1 MKHYFTLFFGT
12 LAVATLLV
20 GCGSQPIYVA
30 DYQENMV
37 VMSANNDAE
46 RVQTQQEG
54 NLIYL
59 QYKLGEIKEC
69 YVQNVTTPI
78 YNDGSIKK
86 ITYQESALTSETIS
100 EGFTRTISTSKS
112 TTITGTSSAT
122 VSCKIGVNFAVIP
135 RGASVI
141 STIGSSFT
149 NSNSESRAQST
160 TETIN
165 RAYDVSKL
173 QQETHGM
180 IAEFDMSSYEIG
192 YYYALAFV
200 ADVNVYQVI
209 VYDAVAEEFYTTY
222 FVSEIA
228 NTNKCIKMISAKT
241 TSFEIDESKQLK
253 PITEINKELFED
265 VVGDSGSM
273 NNAVKIS
280 TEDELKQLASNPNSH
295 YVLTSDIVIKGEWP
309 SIDNFSGI
317 LDGNNHTISGLKIES
332 ENGSA
337 GMFNRCSG
345 IIKNLKVVNAEVTTE
360 IIDGD
365 AIVGVLVGELTS
377 GKIVDCETINCA
389 ASAYASDKKDTENR
403 SRYSIVG
410 GIVGK
415 ISGGEISNCK
425 VSDAS
430 IYGYAKKHDVA
441 WSDGWNEAAYVY
453 AGGVVGEYYG
463 GSVKNNNVLSLKQL
477 EGYTEYRGNS
487 MVGIEIDTRS
497 RICLGGVIGKQNG
510 SAVFPIGNTC
520 MLSSNIFKGVFN
532 SYNEN
537 KMARINKIEELK
549 TGEIVGF
556 NQ

>member
-1 MKHYFTLFFGT
+1 MKHFIAICLGT
-12 LAVATLLV
+12 LAFFVMLT
-20 GCGSQPIYVA
+20 GCGSDRIHVA
-30 DYQENMV
+30 NFQENMIV
-37 VMSANNDAE
+37 WSANSGAE
-46 RVQTQQEG
+46 LIEKKQDG

-59 QYKLGEIKEC
+59 QYKLGEIKDC

-86 ITYQESALTSETIS
+86 ITYQENALTSETIS

-122 VSCKIGVNFAVIP
+122 LSCKIGVNFAVVPQGSSI
-135 RGASVI
+135 I
-141 STIGSSFT
+141 STVDGSFT
-149 NSNSESRAQST
+149 NTSSESRAQST

-200 ADVNVYQVI
+200 ADINVYQVI
-209 VYDAVAEEFYTTY
+209 VYDIVTEEFYTTY
-222 FVSEIA
+222 FVSEIT
-228 NTNKCIKMISAKT
+228 NTNKCIKMISSKT
-241 TSFEIDESKQLK
+241 TSYEIDAGKQLK
-253 PITEINKELFED
+253 PITEINKSLLED
-265 VVGDSGSM
+265 VDVNGESM
-273 NNAVKIS
+273 NDLVKIS
-280 TEDELKQLASNPNSH
+280 SEDELKQLALNPNNH

-317 LDGNNHTISGLKIES
+317 LDGNYHTITGLKIDR
-332 ENGSA
+332 ENGTA
-337 GMFNRCSG
+337 GMFNRCNG
-345 IIKNLKVVNAEVTTE
+345 IIKNLKVVNAEVTTKN
-360 IIDGD
+360 IDGD
-365 AIVGVLVGELTS
+365 AIAGVLAGELTN
-377 GKIVDCETINCA
+377 GKILNCETINCA
-389 ASAYASDKKDTENR
+389 VSAYASDKKDTENR

-425 VSDAS
+425 VSDAY

-477 EGYTEYRGNS
+477 EGYAEYRGNS
-487 MVGIEIDTRS
+487 IVGIEIDTRS

-520 MLSSNIFKGVFN
+520 MLSSDNFKGVFN

-537 KMARINKIEELK
+537 KMAHINKIEELK